1 QHRGADETPYAPPA
15 GVGWRPDRS
24 GFYYT
29 RNPEPGSVPT
39 GEEMYHRHVFFHRLG
54 QTWRED
60 EEVFGAGRAR
70 EDWPNLLISRD
81 GRWLVVEVAQ
91 GWARSEI
98 HLLDRHQPRDG
109 FVAVHAGVE
118 AVAEA
123 EFAGDRL
130 LVRTNQDAPNFAL
143 YAF

>member
-1 QHRGADETPYAPPA
+1 MRAPPA
-15 GVGWRPDRS
+15 TRVDAVVDVVHGEAVADPYRWLEEGEADDTRAWVVAQNACTTAVVDEIPHNRAASVAWLPVGS
-24 GFYYT
+24 GFSYT

-81 GRWLVVEVAQ
+81 GRWLVVEVA
-91 GWARSEI
+91 
-98 HLLDRHQPRDG
+98 
-109 FVAVHAGVE
+109 
-118 AVAEA
+118 
-123 EFAGDRL
+123 
-130 LVRTNQDAPNFAL
+130 
-143 YAF
+143 